1 MDTHSDAF
9 GRLSIANGIAP
20 LLLRLALGVT
30 LLSAVAD
37 RLDFG
42 DRPAQPPYRGEIG
55 LTSLP
60 TPLR

>member
-1 MDTHSDAF
+1 MNTHSDAS
-9 GRLSIANGIAP
+9 GRFATLNRIAP

-37 RLDFG
+37 RFG
-42 DRPAQPPYRGEIG
+42 IWGPPGAATVAWEIG